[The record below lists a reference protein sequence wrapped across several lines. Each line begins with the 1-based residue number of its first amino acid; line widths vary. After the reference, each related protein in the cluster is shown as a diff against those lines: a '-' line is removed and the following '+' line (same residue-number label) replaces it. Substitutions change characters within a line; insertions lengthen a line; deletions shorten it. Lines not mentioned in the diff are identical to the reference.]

1 MADYSPQPRQ
11 ASGSKRPVPL
21 EDGNWVCEDS
31 ACLNVNYPRR
41 TECHKCGRQRGPVGD
56 TIVAEYNK
64 RMRGQR
70 TGDAGGYG
78 YNQGRVQVL
87 QHDPYGAAAAAGFG
101 AGAGAGGGGGGG
113 AGATLA
119 SQYTV
124 AADPGYGAG
133 AGRRSTLSAAA
144 EGKRLAEQLVASFAM
159 SADPIADAG
168 ECLASATLWLQTM
181 KSRMNIP
188 GGGGGDPSAAVANNA
203 AMAAAAAYGYAPA
216 GPVGG
221 DQAGMAY
228 FYQPAAGGF
237 VQMGGMP
244 QFAAMAAAPA
254 PRPPSV
260 KPIPANISFEDYKDR
275 PSDFLREFGDPAALQ
290 SQRGLN
296 HTRPVVGVNGNW
308 ACSSCQNVNFPRRHS
323 CHQCGAKRGEE
334 GEEIVRNYVKQL
346 IEDSKKQSGV

>member
-1 MADYSPQPRQ
+1 
-11 ASGSKRPVPL
+11 
-21 EDGNWVCEDS
+21 
-31 ACLNVNYPRR
+31 
-41 TECHKCGRQRGPVGD
+41 
-56 TIVAEYNK
+56 
-64 RMRGQR
+64 MRGQR
-70 TGDAGGYG
+70 TGDSGGYG
-78 YNQGRVQVL
+78 YSPGRVQVL
-87 QHDPYGAAAAAGFG
+87 QHDPYAAAAAAGFG
-101 AGAGAGGGGGGG
+101 GPGGAGGAGAGGGFGGAGAGGFG

-119 SQYTV
+119 SQYFV
-124 AADPGYGAG
+124 APDPGYGAG

-188 GGGGGDPSAAVANNA
+188 GAAGGGDPSAGAAAAAHAAANNA
-203 AMAAAAAYGYAPA
+203 AMAAYGYGPA
-216 GPVGG
+216 GPAGG
-221 DQAGMAY
+221 DPGAGMAY
-228 FYQPAAGGF
+228 YYQPAAGGY
-237 VQMGGMP
+237 VQVGGMP
-244 QFAAMAAAPA
+244 AFAAMAAAAPA

-308 ACSSCQNVNFPRRHS
+308 ECSSCQNVNFPRRHS
-323 CHQCGAKRGEE
+323 CHQCGTKRSDE

-346 IEDSKKQSGV
+346 IEEAKKQAGV

>member
-1 MADYSPQPRQ
+1 
-11 ASGSKRPVPL
+11 GSKRPVPL

-101 AGAGAGGGGGGG
+101 VGAGGGDGGFG

-188 GGGGGDPSAAVANNA
+188 GGGGDPSAAAANNA
-203 AMAAAAAYGYAPA
+203 VMAAAAAYGYAPA
-216 GPVGG
+216 GSVGG

-228 FYQPAAGGF
+228 FYQPAPGGY

-244 QFAAMAAAPA
+244 QFAAMASAPA

-323 CHQCGAKRGEE
+323 CHQCGTKRSEE

-346 IEDSKKQSGV
+346 IEESKKQGGV

>member
-1 MADYSPQPRQ
+1 MADYGPQPRQ

-41 TECHKCGRQRGPVGD
+41 TECHKCGRQRGAVGD
-56 TIVAEYNK
+56 TIVADYNK

-78 YNQGRVQVL
+78 GYNQGRVQVL
-87 QHDPYGAAAAAGFG
+87 QHDPYAAAMAAGYG
-101 AGAGAGGGGGGG
+101 PGAGGGAGDGGFG

-124 AADPGYGAG
+124 AVDPGYGAG

-188 GGGGGDPSAAVANNA
+188 GGGGDPSAAAANNA
-203 AMAAAAAYGYAPA
+203 AMAAAAA
-216 GPVGG
+216 
-221 DQAGMAY
+221 
-228 FYQPAAGGF
+228 
-237 VQMGGMP
+237 
-244 QFAAMAAAPA
+244 
-254 PRPPSV
+254 PPSV

-323 CHQCGAKRGEE
+323 CHQCGTKRSEE

-346 IEDSKKQSGV
+346 IEESKKQAGM